1 MLSAHC
7 FPNGE
12 KRNHLAALTDPSLQ
26 VLRAGVKELF
36 KDTRIFVM
44 HSDALEQIQDGVNLL
59 VDYGEKAL
67 EGLK

>member
-1 MLSAHC
+1 MKNVRASCCL
-7 FPNGE
+7 PVP
-12 KRNHLAALTDPSLQ
+12 TDPSLQ